1 MSTIRDVLQRKGGTV
16 LTTHRRASVLE
27 AIGTMSQANIGALV
41 IEDNERP
48 VGIFT
53 ERDYLRKIAL
63 EGRSSR
69 ETPVEEVMSSPLI
82 TVELTETTRRAMET
96 MTECRCRHLVVLEG
110 DRMVGIVSLGDL
122 VKHMLVEKEAE
133 VEQLSSYIAGSY

>member
-16 LTTHRRASVLE
+16 LTTHRQASVLE
-27 AIGTMSQANIGALV
+27 AIGMMSQANIGALV
-41 IEDNERP
+41 IEENDRP

-69 ETPVEEVMSSPLI
+69 ETKVEEVMSSPLI
-82 TVELTETTRRAMET
+82 TVNLAESTRRAMET
-96 MTECRCRHLVVLEG
+96 MTECRCRHLVVLDE
-110 DRMVGIVSLGDL
+110 DRMAGIVSLGDL
-122 VKHMLVEKEAE
+122 VKYMLVEKEAE
-133 VEQLSSYIAGSY
+133 VEQLSSYISGSY

>member
-1 MSTIRDVLQRKGGTV
+1 MSTIREVLERKGGTV
-16 LTTHRRASVLE
+16 LTIDRRASVLE
-27 AIGTMSQANIGALV
+27 AIGTMSRANIGALV
-41 IEDNERP
+41 IAEDDQP

-69 ETPVEEVMSSPLI
+69 DTRIEEVMSAPLI
-82 TVELTETTRRAMET
+82 TVAPAEATHRAMET
-96 MTECRCRHLVVLEG
+96 MTECRCRHLVVVEG
-110 DRMVGIVSLGDL
+110 DAMVGIVSLGDL

-133 VEQLSSYIAGSY
+133 VQQLSSYIAGSY